1 MKTQNEKY
9 HQRWRQHR
17 ALTAYTVDTV
27 ETVDTV
33 DTVDEGAAI
42 YIVRRL
48 GHHGNRLYGFME
60 LRSKMSDGWVTGR
73 LDGW

>member
-33 DTVDEGAAI
+33 DEGAAV